1 VTARPGPARGAR
13 PARASD
19 RAIGLLGG
27 TFDPI
32 HAGHLQLARDALAAL
47 PLAQLRLMPAG
58 QPWQKTG
65 VTAGVDRARM
75 VELALAVEPA
85 AVRARLVLDAREL
98 DRPGPT
104 YTVDTLEQVR
114 AELGAHRPIVLVM
127 GGDQFERLATWHAWQ
142 RIPLLAHLAVARRDA
157 APLQLAGAVAALHAR
172 ARGVP
177 RDLLGTPAGRV
188 VEFAMT
194 PSEATATGI
203 RHALAARALRQGADA
218 PAPGANTAAA
228 TPGTS
233 RLAEW
238 VPAPVLDYIRDHHL
252 YL

>member
-1 VTARPGPARGAR
+1 VTAPPGPAATTAR
-13 PARASD
+13 DSD
-19 RAIGLLGG
+19 RAVGLLGG

-65 VTAGVDRARM
+65 VTAAADRARM
-75 VELALAVEPA
+75 VALALAAEPA
-85 AVRARLVLDAREL
+85 AVQAKLVLDAREL
-98 DRPGPT
+98 ERPGPT

-114 AELGAHRPIVLVM
+114 AELGPRRPIVLVM
-127 GGDQFERLATWHAWQ
+127 GGDQFEQLATWHAWQ
-142 RIPLLAHLAVARRDA
+142 RIALLAHLAVARRDA
-157 APLQLAGAVAALHAR
+157 APLRLAGAVAALHDR
-172 ARGVP
+172 ARGVA
-177 RDLLGTPAGRV
+177 RDLLSAPAGRV

-194 PSEATATGI
+194 PSEATATAI
-203 RHALAARALRQGADA
+203 RRALTAGAAWRDPVA
-218 PAPGANTAAA
+218 SAPGANTAAA
-228 TPGTS
+228 SPGTS